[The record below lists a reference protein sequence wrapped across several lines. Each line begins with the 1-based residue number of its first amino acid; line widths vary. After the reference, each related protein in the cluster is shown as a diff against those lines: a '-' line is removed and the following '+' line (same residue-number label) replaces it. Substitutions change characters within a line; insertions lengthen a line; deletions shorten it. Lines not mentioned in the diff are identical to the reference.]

1 MAMTDPLADML
12 TRLRNA
18 NHARH
23 EKVDIPSSRFK
34 VEIARVLR
42 EEGFIKNFRVI
53 ADDRQGIL
61 RVYLKYGPGEVRVIM
76 GLKRVSSPGLRVYAR
91 ARRIPAVMNQL
102 GVTIVS
108 TPQGVM
114 TDRAARARGVG
125 GEVLC
130 SVW

>member
-1 MAMTDPLADML
+1 MTDPLADML

-23 EKVDIPSSRFK
+23 EKVDIPSSRLK
-34 VEIARVLR
+34 VEIARILR

-61 RVYLKYGPGEVRVIM
+61 RVYLKYGPEEMRVIT

-114 TDRAARARGVG
+114 TDRAARERGVG